1 MGASR
6 RTGETRIYARPLA
19 GVCGSVARSTSG
31 PRIESALVRET
42 YSASAS
48 VWPLVGRDT
57 ELAQIS
63 SARSDRSSCGVVI
76 SASAGMGKSRL
87 AREACAEA
95 RAVGMPSLWVQATG
109 SSAAI
114 PLGALAAVIP
124 AELRSSDPFELL
136 RESSAAVRAAA
147 GGGTVL
153 LAVDDAHLLDSMSA
167 TVVLQLAA
175 TDDVFVLATVRTG
188 EPAPDA
194 VDSLWKDAGARR
206 IELERVS
213 DETIAQ
219 LVEAGLDG
227 PVEHATM
234 RQIVDTCAGNPLY
247 AHELVIGA
255 IEDGTMRVEHG
266 VWRMEGRPAVTPSLM
281 DLIKRRTGALEPE
294 VLRPLELL
302 ALGEPLRVAELAALT
317 SFEALQRGEE
327 RGMLAV
333 TGASDAAD
341 VMLAHPLYGDVIRFE
356 MPVLRARRHCVHLAE
371 MIRQREPLT
380 PEDALRAAR
389 WLMDAGVEIPP
400 ELLLD
405 AADAA
410 SIGDPGLAVVLAT
423 RAAEVGGG
431 LRAVRL
437 LARSHTILNDFAEA
451 EAVLAAAEAQASRA
465 AAESAG
471 PEDPEVELYIG
482 QRMHLLYWGLR
493 RAESTRAFLARAVG
507 WSSDPGWPD
516 RFEPERIVMGG
527 FDEGFVD
534 RLPGIRKQLGKP
546 DLDARK
552 RYLMEVSLGIGL
564 MEAGQMREA
573 DAIARRLRPRPPLR
587 WGRATYAF
595 LLACVVGEE
604 SGEDWPDLGAYLRQT
619 LREGAGVGDREAS
632 GLAAF
637 TLGALEFHGGRYR
650 DAERWLGEAEVQL
663 EHHDTFDT
671 ITAIRGLEAGIAC
684 FMGDPAAARDAL
696 SSMRRRMADREPR
709 SVRSIY
715 LACGEGWAARAQN
728 AAAGAEAFL
737 EQAGAAVDP
746 SNRAQLLH
754 EALRAGARPG
764 HVATALLELSD
775 RCDSRLIAARA
786 AHAIAVAERNGEE
799 LLSAGEELAAI
810 GCGAYAVDAIITAAE
825 QFLEEGRLDSARRAA
840 ARARDLHPSGQGW
853 ELPII
858 DGLEGIAV
866 ELTQR
871 EAQIAALAAR
881 GLTNQ
886 EIAYQLVLSVRTV
899 ETYVYRAMQKRGVDN
914 RHDL

>member
-1 MGASR
+1 
-6 RTGETRIYARPLA
+6 
-19 GVCGSVARSTSG
+19 
-31 PRIESALVRET
+31 
-42 YSASAS
+42 
-48 VWPLVGRDT
+48 
-57 ELAQIS
+57 
-63 SARSDRSSCGVVI
+63 
-76 SASAGMGKSRL
+76 MGKSRL

-95 RAVGMPSLWVQATG
+95 RAGGVPTLWAQATG

-114 PLGALAAVIP
+114 PLGALAGVIP

-136 RESSAAVRAAA
+136 RESSAALRAAA

-175 TDDVFVLATVRTG
+175 TRDVFVLATVRTG

-206 IELERVS
+206 IELERVG

-255 IEDGTMRVEHG
+255 IEDGSMRREHG
-266 VWRMEGRPAVTPSLM
+266 VWRMEGRPTMTSSLK
-281 DLIKRRTGALEPE
+281 DLIKRRIGALEPE

-302 ALGEPLRVAELAALT
+302 ALGEPLRVAELAVLS
-317 SFEALQRGEE
+317 SFEAVQSGEE
-327 RGMLAV
+327 RGMLTVA
-333 TGASDAAD
+333 GASDDAD
-341 VMLAHPLYGDVIRFE
+341 VRLAHPLYGDVIRVE
-356 MPVLRARRHCVHLAE
+356 MPVLRARRHCVRLAE
-371 MIRQREPLT
+371 VIRQREPLT

-389 WLMDAGVEIPP
+389 LLMDAGAEIPQ

-410 SIGDPGLAVVLAT
+410 SIGDPALAVALAT
-423 RAAEVGGG
+423 RATEVGGG

-437 LARSHTILNDFAEA
+437 LARSHTIRNDFAEA
-451 EAVLAAAEAQASRA
+451 ESVLAAAEAEASRT
-465 AAESAG
+465 AAEPGGS
-471 PEDPEVELYIG
+471 EDPEVELYVG

-493 RAESTRAFLARAVG
+493 RAQDTRAFVARAER
-507 WSSDPGWPD
+507 WSSDPDWPAK
-516 RFEPERIVMGG
+516 FEPERIVMGG
-527 FDEGFVD
+527 FDEGFAD
-534 RLPGIRKQLGKP
+534 RLPRIRQQLDRP
-546 DLDARK
+546 DLDVRK
-552 RYLMEVSLGIGL
+552 RYLMEVSLGNGL
-564 MEAGQMREA
+564 MEAGCMREA

-587 WGRATYAF
+587 WGRSTYAF

-604 SGEDWPDLGAYLRQT
+604 SGEDWPGLRAYLHQT
-619 LREGAGVGDREAS
+619 LREAAGVGDRETS

-671 ITAIRGLEAGIAC
+671 ITSIRALETGIAC
-684 FMGDPAAARDAL
+684 LTRDPAAAREAL
-696 SSMRRRMADREPR
+696 SSMRRRMTDREPR

-715 LACGEGWAARAQN
+715 LACGEGWAARAQS
-728 AAAGAEAFL
+728 AAAGAEVFL
-737 EQAGAAVDP
+737 EQAGAAADP
-746 SNRAQLLH
+746 SNRAHLLH
-754 EALRAGARPG
+754 EALRAGARPAV
-764 HVATALLELSD
+764 VATALLELSD
-775 RCDSRLIAARA
+775 RCDSRLIEARA
-786 AHAIAVAERNGEE
+786 AHAVAAAAHDGEA

-810 GCGAYAVDAIITAAE
+810 GCDACAAE
-825 QFLEEGRLDSARRAA
+825 AIVASAQQFLEEGRLDSARRAA

-853 ELPII
+853 ELPMV
-858 DGLEGIAV
+858 DGLDSVAV
-866 ELTQR
+866 ELTRR
-871 EAQIAALAAR
+871 EAEIAALAAR

-886 EIAYQLVLSVRTV
+886 EIAHQLVLSVRTV